1 MFLVIGSLY
10 GETYAQKGTEFY
22 QEPSRVSS
30 GIGFRVGINYSV
42 PAVTAAVMP
51 VSGSLTTSYLEGVES
66 KFGYYIGGYVYKYIL
81 PNQLAFRLDATMQ
94 MKALRAAFNSRTV
107 ANASYYYLGLTPLI
121 GLHLT
126 NRLIVYTG
134 PEINLQVA
142 NQTPWGKG
150 APLEIGTTVRFTYTI
165 NKLAAEMSYFRGFT
179 KTDRFEI
186 YNLPGGPGIN
196 DIYNQ
201 NVQIGLIYQWNR

>member
-1 MFLVIGSLY
+1 MTVGLFGKI
-10 GETYAQKGTEFY
+10 YAQTEAEFY
-22 QEPSRVSS
+22 QQSSRVNS

-42 PAVTAAVMP
+42 PAVTAAVVP
-51 VSGSLTTSYLEGVES
+51 TSNSLSTSYLEGVES
-66 KFGYYIGGYVYKYIL
+66 KFGYYIGGYLYKNIARDQLIL
-81 PNQLAFRLDATMQ
+81 RLDATMQ
-94 MKALRAAFNSRTV
+94 MKALRAAYNNKTV
-107 ANASYYYLGLTPLI
+107 ANPTYYYLGVTPLI

-142 NQTPWGKG
+142 RQTVWGKG
-150 APLEIGTTVRFTYTI
+150 APLEVGTALRLTYKISRFA
-165 NKLAAEMSYFRGFT
+165 LEVGYFRGFT
-179 KTDRFEI
+179 KIDRFEI

-201 NVQIGLIYQWNR
+201 NVQIGLTYQKSR